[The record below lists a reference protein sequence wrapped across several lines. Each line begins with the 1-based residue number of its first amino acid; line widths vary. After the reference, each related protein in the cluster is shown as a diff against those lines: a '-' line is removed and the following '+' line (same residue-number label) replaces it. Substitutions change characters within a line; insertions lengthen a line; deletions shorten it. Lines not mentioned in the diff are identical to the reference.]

1 MFSAAPD
8 ILSPLLSHFRRTD
21 EYSFVPVFQHFI
33 RPSPSPLHSLLPQHH
48 HSSSYPPR
56 SLLGCS
62 SIPASSP
69 PSPYSWFLLIA
80 PSLPGH
86 SLVHRPLPPVHSLPP
101 QHHHSLEQLGS
112 FSPVTPWSR
121 GRGCSYTRRGLDTGC
136 PAGRPSRSHASSQ
149 LVHRTC
155 NTRK

>member
-8 ILSPLLSHFRRTD
+8 ILSPLLSDFRRTD

-69 PSPYSWFLLIA
+69 PLPLLLIPPCCPFPHPVTPLTVTRTA
-80 PSLPGH
+80 LVVLPSH
-86 SLVHRPLPPVHSLPP
+86 SLVQRQRLFLHTAWTGHWLPRRPAISL
-101 QHHHSLEQLGS
+101 
-112 FSPVTPWSR
+112 
-121 GRGCSYTRRGLDTGC
+121 TRQFT
-136 PAGRPSRSHASSQ
+136 ASSPNLQ
-149 LVHRTC
+149 HKKLSKWKVSSMF
-155 NTRK
+155 KF